1 MPKINL
7 LDSSVYN
14 RIAAGEVVQQPASV
28 VKELVENSID
38 SGATDITIE
47 ILDGGIREI
56 RIKDNGCGIAREDI
70 KNAFLPHATSK
81 VKDIEDL
88 DSISTLGFRG
98 EALASIASVSI
109 VDIDS
114 KQSTDQVG
122 SSLSIRG
129 GDFSD
134 ITDSACSNGTTISVQ
149 NLFFNTPARAKFL
162 KKPHQEET
170 EVTSVVQKT
179 IFANPNISFTY
190 TVDGDIVYKTSGDGL
205 LSSIYSVYGRDVQDN
220 CIEVD
225 ETKRGVSVKG
235 YICAPNTTKPNRNY
249 QTIIINGRFIKDFS
263 ISSVVANAYGDRLM
277 KRCFPIFVL
286 DILVPFDDVDVN
298 VHPAKTEVRFRKQ
311 SEVYGAIYTA
321 VVNALEEREKNISL
335 LFNEPIS
342 EPRNVEQT
350 IETIKNNAT
359 LDDNITDS
367 TQPEPPKVAPWL
379 ADLLKSDDTSTIFCE
394 KSVNIHENYTI
405 LNNPDGT
412 EEIISTQRDT
422 QPTVTVKPNA
432 VFDQLRYDY
441 VYIGQ
446 LFDCYLLLQYEDQFL
461 LIDQHAAHERL
472 LFDELM
478 KKAGDFPIQ
487 QLLLPFVKTFS
498 PNDWDRI
505 LQILPSLTSLG
516 IEIEEFGRYTIKVSA
531 LPMPLVDMNVSEFLD
546 GFLAENS
553 MKVDFSYGDVLREKL
568 AKRACKSAIK
578 AGQSLQKAQID
589 TLIHQIIDSNMVL
602 QCPHGRPIVVKF
614 SKKDIEKLFKRL
626 V

>member
-1 MPKINL
+1 MTL
-7 LDSSVYN
+7 
-14 RIAAGEVVQQPASV
+14 
-28 VKELVENSID
+28 
-38 SGATDITIE
+38 
-47 ILDGGIREI
+47 
-56 RIKDNGCGIAREDI
+56 
-70 KNAFLPHATSK
+70 TSTF
-81 VKDIEDL
+81 
-88 DSISTLGFRG
+88 TL
-98 EALASIASVSI
+98 
-109 VDIDS
+109 
-114 KQSTDQVG
+114 
-122 SSLSIRG
+122 
-129 GDFSD
+129 
-134 ITDSACSNGTTISVQ
+134 
-149 NLFFNTPARAKFL
+149 
-162 KKPHQEET
+162 
-170 EVTSVVQKT
+170 
-179 IFANPNISFTY
+179 
-190 TVDGDIVYKTSGDGL
+190 
-205 LSSIYSVYGRDVQDN
+205 
-220 CIEVD
+220 
-225 ETKRGVSVKG
+225 
-235 YICAPNTTKPNRNY
+235 
-249 QTIIINGRFIKDFS
+249 
-263 ISSVVANAYGDRLM
+263 
-277 KRCFPIFVL
+277 
-286 DILVPFDDVDVN
+286 
-298 VHPAKTEVRFRKQ
+298 AKTEVRFRKQ

-335 LFNEPIS
+335 LFNEHTC
-342 EPRNVEQT
+342 EPKTFEQT
-350 IETIKNNAT
+350 IETIKNNTT

-379 ADLLKSDDTSTIFCE
+379 ADLLKSDDTSTIFRE

-405 LNNPDGT
+405 LKNPDGT

-422 QPTVTVKPNA
+422 QPTVTVKPNT

-531 LPMPLVDMNVSEFLD
+531 LPMPLVDMNVGEFLD

-602 QCPHGRPIVVKF
+602 QCPHGRPIVVKY